1 VRVKKE
7 DIMPHTKVLLVDDEV
22 EFASALAER
31 LQMRDY
37 DVKTASNGLEAMALF
52 HGSPPDIVILDLR
65 IPGMDGLEILKNIK
79 IFDPTI
85 EVLILTGHG
94 DVESV
99 AEGMKNGAFEYIM
112 KPIDIGELTSKID
125 MAMKKRI
132 GSRD

>member
-1 VRVKKE
+1 
-7 DIMPHTKVLLVDDEV
+7 MSQTKILLVDDEV

-31 LQMRDY
+31 LQMRGY

-52 HGSPPDIVILDLR
+52 HNSPPDVVILDLR

-112 KPIDIGELTSKID
+112 KPIDIDELTSKID
-125 MAMKKRI
+125 VAKNKRLNVQN
-132 GSRD
+132 